1 MIISW
6 YTHYLLA
13 ASILFDYEAAVVYG
27 VRGGTSGDVA
37 RPTNNNNN
45 KPRQNN
51 NAIAVLQHL
60 KGGASTKRR
69 KRKWSEVYEQPTW
82 MQIPPPP
89 LVPRATAPRGEAV
102 LAPPRQPQQPAVVI
116 NHKSTAPS
124 FSIVDI
130 SVAAVYFCCAFA
142 ITLPIILTPMI
153 AESYQ
158 LSSPA
163 LTSFCATVASVG
175 LLGGG
180 VGKVVN
186 GIVCQRMGGVATASM
201 YALGLGLSSFAL
213 SCSTSLH
220 SAQWM
225 VAATE
230 FCSSAIWVAC
240 SLILS
245 NHYSKKPLLFA
256 RGVTYLSLAST
267 GGQLFAK
274 TVGSALLQ
282 FTDWRRLAQIG
293 GLVGVLGSLVMR
305 FVVAQQ
311 MYMEEPKHHLF
322 GRSVSSSSASL
333 SGVMNKVKDVLSSRL
348 FWMVGLAHVSGYLAR
363 TCDRMMGPFL
373 KDVTALPRT
382 YTYRMV
388 EPRRLQYRTSVMVKR
403 LH

>member
-1 MIISW
+1 
-6 YTHYLLA
+6 
-13 ASILFDYEAAVVYG
+13 
-27 VRGGTSGDVA
+27 
-37 RPTNNNNN
+37 
-45 KPRQNN
+45 
-51 NAIAVLQHL
+51 
-60 KGGASTKRR
+60 
-69 KRKWSEVYEQPTW
+69 
-82 MQIPPPP
+82 
-89 LVPRATAPRGEAV
+89 
-102 LAPPRQPQQPAVVI
+102 
-116 NHKSTAPS
+116 
-124 FSIVDI
+124 
-130 SVAAVYFCCAFA
+130 
-142 ITLPIILTPMI
+142 
-153 AESYQ
+153 
-158 LSSPA
+158 
-163 LTSFCATVASVG
+163 
-175 LLGGG
+175 
-180 VGKVVN
+180 
-186 GIVCQRMGGVATASM
+186 
-201 YALGLGLSSFAL
+201 L

-333 SGVMNKVKDVLSSRL
+333 SGVMVKVKDVLSNRL
-348 FWMVGLAHVSGYLAR
+348 LGMVGLAHVSGYSAR

-382 YTYRMV
+382 CIHRMV
-388 EPRRLQYRTSVMVKR
+388 EPRRLPYICNGQTLTLVFIPFFLIIYRSIVWRTDSIRNSWLCLWSDEGLVLLRSWKCPTKESALDSLVHTSGD
-403 LH
+403 LSPWLGPLW